1 MKNIGETEKRLSSCS
16 SWRNYSDRDL
26 NSMGKELDEAIKKN
40 SQGGLQYPFY
50 GQNTVNYS
58 HKDQDLTFLITVF
71 LLNRRHFLCQG
82 NWPKPI

>member
-1 MKNIGETEKRLSSCS
+1 MKNIGETEKQLSSCS
-16 SWRNYSDRDL
+16 SWRNYSDRDP
-26 NSMGKELDEAIKKN
+26 NSIGKELVEAIKKIARE
-40 SQGGLQYPFY
+40 GQYPFY

-58 HKDQDLTFLITVF
+58 PKDQDLAFLITVF